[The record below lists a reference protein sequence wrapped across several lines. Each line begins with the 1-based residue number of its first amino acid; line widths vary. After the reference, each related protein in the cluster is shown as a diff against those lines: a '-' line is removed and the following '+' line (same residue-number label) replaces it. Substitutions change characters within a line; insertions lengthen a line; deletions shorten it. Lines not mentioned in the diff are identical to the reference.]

1 MFVVTL
7 TLLPL
12 LIKRV
17 AVEWLEENGADR
29 AVIGD
34 IDLNIFTGRLGV
46 FDLEVEKAG
55 EVPLRVW
62 RLTTDVDLWL
72 LIRKRFFVKSV
83 WLYEANLLI
92 KQDDDGSLDIGGIHL
107 AKEPQADAESA
118 VESKIELEEGAGG
131 PGFFDRWGVGLNSF
145 AIRNSTIR
153 YQSSMFDERLDIKS
167 FYVLNAFSWQPEQ
180 PARINFDMLVNQQPV
195 TLLSNT
201 RAFRDVPDAST
212 TLQITHLDL
221 AHYEVLAKQAGI
233 DELRG
238 LLSLTLVFDAVY
250 ETDSKAYFTLDAN
263 INLDDFR
270 LRQGDLIV
278 ENKSLSYQT
287 KTTLNYPVSAG
298 DVLGTTKGQ
307 LLVQNQTVNAAEY
320 RAMYAQLT
328 WNGSA
333 AVITGDGPDTPPVTR
348 VEGNLE
354 VADLQVDDQKA
365 KLKLAITRKVS
376 AKDIAVKLPNDI
388 RIGEI
393 MVNDMGALLPTD
405 PGSQSELP
413 EIKLNQG
420 LFKNVQFDNKN
431 QLATVADMELT
442 QLSAQTADK
451 KLKLAQVKSVNIEQ
465 AKVKLQES
473 VSVKA
478 VTVHEAQALKSM
490 APSDS
495 PVDPVVYIFRTK
507 LDNLKF
513 QFEPQ
518 SLTLQSI
525 DLNDLNVLAR
535 READG
540 SLYAINLLPTD
551 GSEEPADYP
560 VDETV
565 DNLVDKAV
573 DKPVDKGLQSAE
585 ESTSTPFLFT
595 IGNIHIGDD
604 SKIRIVD
611 KSVNPNF
618 VANVAPL
625 NITVEQIDNTNP
637 TVRTKLDMNTSLNP
651 GNRITVS
658 GWLTPFADKRDA
670 EINAKIDALDL
681 VMFSPYS
688 VKTAGYLV
696 HSGRINATIV
706 GKIDND
712 IVNANTKLLAQR
724 LNLDST
730 SDAARGRSS
739 QALGIGMPIDAALA
753 LMKDKNGNIT
763 IEVPVNGNLEDPN
776 FAIGPAFRG
785 ALTQAVKKAS
795 ITYATYALQP
805 YGSILFGAKMLNKAM
820 ALRLESVRFE
830 AGEAELNDRAKS
842 YLEKIAGLM
851 KDRPG
856 ISITLCGN
864 ATDKDRK
871 VLRKRN
877 VNKLEEELVLLAE
890 QRGDKV
896 KEHLTG
902 EYGIS
907 AERFFDCQPE
917 VTSDESAHPE
927 VKLGL

>member
-1 MFVVTL
+1 M
-7 TLLPL
+7 
-12 LIKRV
+12 

-29 AVIGD
+29 AAIGD

-62 RLTTDVDLWL
+62 RLTADVDLWL

-92 KQDDDGSLDIGGIHL
+92 KQHDDGSLNIGGIRI
-107 AKEPQADAESA
+107 AREPQAEAEPEVKTK
-118 VESKIELEEGAGG
+118 VEPEEGNAG
-131 PGFFDRWGVGLNSF
+131 PGFFERWGVGLNSF

-167 FYVLNAFSWQPEQ
+167 FYVLNAFSWKPEQ
-180 PARINFDMLVNQQPV
+180 SARINFDVLVNQQPV
-195 TLLSNT
+195 TLSSDT
-201 RAFRDVPDAST
+201 RAFREVPDASSK
-212 TLQITHLDL
+212 LQISHLDL
-221 AHYEVLAKQAGI
+221 AHYEALAKQAGI

-250 ETDSKAYFTLDAN
+250 ETDKKAHFTLDAN
-263 INLDDFR
+263 VSLDDFR

-287 KTTLNYPVSAG
+287 KTMLNYPASAG

-307 LLVQNQTVNAAEY
+307 LLVQDQTVKAAEF
-320 RAMYAQLT
+320 RANYAQLT
-328 WNGSA
+328 WNGNA
-333 AVITGDGPDTPPVTR
+333 AVIAGDGSDTPPVTR

-365 KLKLAITRKVS
+365 NLKLAITKKIS
-376 AKDIAVKLPNDI
+376 AKDIVVKLPNDI
-388 RIGEI
+388 NVGEI
-393 MVNDMGALLPTD
+393 MVTDLGALLSTD
-405 PGSQSELP
+405 PDSQPKLP
-413 EIKLNQG
+413 EINLSQG
-420 LFKNVQFDNKN
+420 IFKNVQFDNEN
-431 QLATVADMELT
+431 QLATVADMAFT
-442 QLSAQTADK
+442 KLSAQTADK
-451 KLKLAQVKSVNIEQ
+451 KLQLSQVSTINIEQ
-465 AKVKLQES
+465 AVVKLQES
-473 VSVKA
+473 VSVKT
-478 VTVHEAQALKSM
+478 VTVREAQALKPM
-490 APSDS
+490 TASDS
-495 PVDPVVYIFRTK
+495 PADSAVYISRTR
-507 LDNLKF
+507 LDNMQF
-513 QFEPQ
+513 TFEPQ
-518 SLTLQSI
+518 SLALQSI
-525 DLNDLNVLAR
+525 DINGLNVLAR

-540 SLYAINLLPTD
+540 SLYAINLLPAD
-551 GSEEPADYP
+551 GSEGPADVP
-560 VDETV
+560 VDKE
-565 DNLVDKAV
+565 V
-573 DKPVDKGLQSAE
+573 DKPVDKAMQPADE
-585 ESTSTPFLFT
+585 NASTPFLFA
-595 IGNIHIGDD
+595 IGNIRIGDD

-611 KSVNPNF
+611 QSVKPHF
-618 VANVAPL
+618 VANMAPL

-637 TVRTKLDMNTSLNP
+637 TARTKLDMNTSLNP

-658 GWLTPFADKRDA
+658 GWLTPFAAKRDA
-670 EINAKIDALDL
+670 DINAKIDALDV

-712 IVNANTKLLAQR
+712 IVDANTKLLAQR
-724 LNLDST
+724 LNLDAT
-730 SDAARGRSS
+730 SDAARGQST

-753 LMKDKNGNIT
+753 LMKDKNGDIT
-763 IEVPVNGNLEDPN
+763 IEVPVSGNLEDPN

-785 ALTQAVKKAS
+785 ALAQAVKKAS
-795 ITYATYALQP
+795 ISYAAYALQP
-805 YGSILFGAKMLNKAM
+805 YGSILFGAKMLSKVM
-820 ALRLESVRFE
+820 ALRLESVRFK
-830 AGEAELNDRAKS
+830 AGNAELDDRATS

-851 KDRPG
+851 NDRPG

-864 ATDKDRK
+864 ATDSDRIE
-871 VLRKRN
+871 LRKRN

-890 QRGDKV
+890 LRGDTV
-896 KEHLTG
+896 KDYLINQ
-902 EYGIS
+902 YGIA